1 MKSRTGFALAVSLV
15 TLALSSSRPAL
26 ADGPLP
32 LARPVEPPPQRLSF
46 VADPV
51 SDGAVLTLASG
62 TAILSELILTTG
74 EIIPQQPRDTTRL
87 LSIDRPVLDH
97 TPEPVW
103 DTISSVTAFSVV
115 GFAVLDPIATNFR
128 SSTQAAIVD
137 AVIYAEAITI
147 TWSMTNLAKIAFRRP
162 RPTAY
167 REQQRRQDDAGPDAP
182 TADITQTDSALSF
195 YSGHASITAAV
206 AATATYLA
214 FSRSPGTARPWITLG
229 VGTLAAALVDVGR
242 VRAGAHFPTDVIA
255 GTTAGIGIGVLV
267 PHLHRSEDIKR
278 RPIWIGMQPV
288 PGGSSL
294 TLSGLL

>member
-1 MKSRTGFALAVSLV
+1 MNSRAGLVLAVSIG

-26 ADGPLP
+26 ADAPL
-32 LARPVEPPPQRLSF
+32 LARPVEPPPARLSF

-74 EIIPQQPRDTTRL
+74 EITPQQPQDPTRL
-87 LSIDRPVLDH
+87 LSIDRPVLDQS
-97 TPEPVW
+97 PKPVW

-115 GFAVLDPIATNFR
+115 GFAVLDPIATKFR
-128 SSTQAAIVD
+128 SGSTQAAIVD
-137 AVIYAEAITI
+137 AVMYAESITI

-167 REQQRRQDDAGPDAP
+167 REKQRRQNNADPDTP
-182 TADITQTDSALSF
+182 PADITQTDSALSF
-195 YSGHASITAAV
+195 YSGHASITSAV

-214 FSRSPGTARPWITLG
+214 FSRSPRTARPWITLG
-229 VGTLAAALVDVGR
+229 VGALAAALVDVGR

-267 PHLHRSEDIKR
+267 PHLHRAEDITR
-278 RPIWIGMQPV
+278 RPIWIGTQPV

-294 TLSGLL
+294 TFSGSF